1 MPKKDP
7 QNPAPAPAKKRAG
20 RIARKAS
27 GAPAEFIPAD
37 FLPPPPPAPGPMA
50 PAMASADCFDAGAV
64 AERKGIWWENR
75 KEGGYHM
82 SGPDGRWLELSAPN
96 IRAALL
102 ADGIDGKRPKDGPL
116 SDLDRVLLF
125 AREHRA
131 VDTTENALAGYFAGC
146 HLIGGRRVLVRTSPT
161 IIKAEFSPGGW
172 PVLDALLTGILG
184 PQKWHFLAYAKL
196 GYEALVSGSRD
207 RGQICILCGPAGGG
221 KSRLQNNLLTP
232 VFGGRVANPTEWLF
246 QQSRFNNDL
255 TAAEHLAVEELPA
268 IMKGDTRA
276 FVKERL
282 KMLSVSDIIRVEG
295 KFKEAASLDPFW
307 RTSITVNDQQE
318 TIRMLPALT
327 PDLAD
332 KVLLFRAMKVP
343 MPMPT
348 VTSAEKLAFRET
360 LAAELP
366 ALLYD
371 LTETDDLRNQHP
383 HLFGGRFGL
392 REYADPELAARLR
405 EDAPEM
411 ELWDLI
417 IRGIDPGEEWT
428 GSASDLETRLQSE
441 SSPVS
446 ESATRFFRKMGAAK
460 LLGRLADEMPGVVFR
475 GRDKDK
481 RWWCIKLPVAS

>member
-7 QNPAPAPAKKRAG
+7 QNPAPAPARKRAG

-27 GAPAEFIPAD
+27 GAPAEFIPD
-37 FLPPPPPAPGPMA
+37 DSLPPPPPAPGPMA

-64 AERKGIWWENR
+64 AERFGIWWQNS
-75 KEGGYHM
+75 KDGAYHM
-82 SGPDGRWLELSAPN
+82 PGPDGRWLELNPGN

-102 ADGIDGKRPKDGPL
+102 ADGIEGKRPKDGPL
-116 SDLDRVLLF
+116 SDCDRLLLF

-131 VDTTENALAGYFAGC
+131 VDLTIDALAGSFAGC
-146 HLIGGRRVLVRTSPT
+146 HTIGGRRVLVRRSPT
-161 IIKAEFSPGGW
+161 IIKPERGEGW
-172 PVLDALLTGILG
+172 PIWSAILDGILG
-184 PQKWHFLAYAKL
+184 TQKWHFLAWVKL
-196 GYEALVSGSRD
+196 AYEALVTGSRD
-207 RGQICILCGPAGGG
+207 RGQICILCGPQGGG

-232 VFGGRVANPTEWLF
+232 VLGGRVANPTNWLF
-246 QQSRFNNDL
+246 GVDRFNSQL
-255 TAAEHLAVEELPA
+255 AGSEHLAVEELPA
-268 IMKGDTRA
+268 IMRGDTRA
-276 FVKERL
+276 VLKERL
-282 KMLSVSDIIRVEG
+282 KMLCVCDTFSVEG
-295 KFKEAASLDPFW
+295 KFSEAANLDPFW

-318 TIRMLPALT
+318 TILMLPALT

-366 ALLYD
+366 SILYD
-371 LTETDDLRNQHP
+371 LTETYDLRNQHP

-392 REYADPELAARLR
+392 REYHDPGLAARLR

-411 ELWDLI
+411 ELLDLI
-417 IRGIDPGEEWT
+417 QRWLAPGGEWT
-428 GSASDLETRLQSE
+428 GSASDLEGQLE
-441 SSPVS
+441 SSDSVS

-460 LLGRLADEMPGVVFR
+460 LLGRLDGEMPGVVFR